1 MLTVVNPSHRVRLP
15 YDPDYNPL
23 DYSLGGFEPTLT
35 KQAEASSADIN
46 TIVKRW
52 MATGALPVHLNQ
64 GIAQF
69 ADVSEIPDYRGC
81 LDVVLQAQKLFS
93 ELPSSVRQRFD
104 NDPAAFLDF
113 TQDPSNLDEMV
124 SLGLATK
131 RVEPSTGS
139 DNAPPKAGVA
149 EPVGGSTV
157 APTAAT

>member
-1 MLTVVNPSHRVRLP
+1 MAKVKIRLP
-15 YDPDYNPL
+15 YDENYNPR
-23 DYSLGGFEPTLT
+23 DFSIGGFEPTLT
-35 KQAEASSADIN
+35 KQAEAASADIN

-52 MATGALPVHLNQ
+52 MTTGALPVHLNQ

-69 ADVSEIPDYRGC
+69 VDVSEIPDYRGC
-81 LDVVLQAQKLFS
+81 LDVVIQAQKLFS
-93 ELPSSVRQRFD
+93 ELPSSVRQRFN

-113 TQDPSNLDEMV
+113 TQDPNSIDEMV

-149 EPVGGSTV
+149 EPVGGSTE
-157 APTAAT
+157 APPAAS